1 MPDAVF
7 EVDASG
13 TFVGSSY
20 IYATARDFARYG
32 LMLLQD
38 GVFNG
43 ERILPEGWVAASTSP
58 NAKSNGEYGSLF
70 WLNKSKVR
78 YPSAP
83 EDMFWCQG
91 YDGQRIF
98 IIPSKELI
106 VVILGFS
113 HDPANTMDR
122 DTLLKD
128 ILATI
133 K

>member
-13 TFVGSSY
+13 NFAGSSY

-32 LMLLQD
+32 LLHLQD
-38 GVFNG
+38 GVFYG
-43 ERILPEGWVAASTSP
+43 ERILPEGWVKYCTNP
-58 NAKSNGEYGSLF
+58 NNQSNGQYGSLF
-70 WLNKSKVR
+70 WLNKSR
-78 YPSAP
+78 EFPSAP
-83 EDMFWCQG
+83 DDMYFCRG

-113 HDPANTMDR
+113 HKPDHVMNCDA
-122 DTLLKD
+122 LLGD
-128 ILATI
+128 VLSTI
-133 K
+133 Q